1 MGKLLNKVM
10 EMSGEKRVQKK
21 TNFKVENYSF
31 LKKYL
36 PTCENDENFALL
48 THYLL
53 QKNSDI
59 GEKYKEQLLK
69 NGCSEENLKN
79 AEDDEFLKNIKFC
92 HKENSS
98 FTFIDLFA
106 GIGGFR
112 LALQN
117 CGGECVFSSEWDD
130 AAKQTYFENYGEVPF
145 GDISIGWI

>member
-1 MGKLLNKVM
+1 MLNKVM